1 MLLAFDVGNTNIV
14 AGVYEGDRLV
24 QFWRMETSQTK
35 SADEYGITLI
45 ELFQNEGISTKDVE
59 NIIIATVVPSM
70 IYTLQHLSR
79 KYFGTTALVVGPG
92 IKTGLIVKYDNP
104 KQLGADRI
112 VNSVAALAKY
122 KAPLIIIDYGTATT
136 FCAVTDK
143 AEYLGGA
150 IAPGI
155 KVESDA
161 LFERTAQLPKVEIE
175 APGKTICRNTIEGIQ
190 AGIVYGNMGMTEYIV
205 RQMKKEIA
213 DYTGKE
219 QPVTVIAT
227 GGLSQMMADGVDC
240 IDYVDKGLT
249 LTGLQILFEK
259 NKQLAAN
266 AKNKGARKL
275 QDEGV
280 Y

>member
-59 NIIIATVVPSM
+59 NIIISTVVPSM

-266 AKNKGARKL
+266 AKNKGAKKL